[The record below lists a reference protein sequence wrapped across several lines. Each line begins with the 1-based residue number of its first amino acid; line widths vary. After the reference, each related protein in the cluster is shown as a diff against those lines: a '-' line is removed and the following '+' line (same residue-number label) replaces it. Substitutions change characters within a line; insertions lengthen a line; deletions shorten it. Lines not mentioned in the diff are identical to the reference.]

1 VRRGPRRGMMGE
13 ELSKALEPLPKGEGG
28 ILVLLSLQ

>member
-1 VRRGPRRGMMGE
+1 MGE